1 MSPNMTFM
9 SAKTV
14 FDSKKFFPAFKR
26 LGVSCCLSAVLH
38 EHFLVFFF
46 LMQEWVSWRWV
57 AHTGDL
63 CLQTSRRQLG
73 PSVSPFPFQ
82 PIWLGFSTL
91 LVPWGPQMD
100 CCQGRWA
107 WPAGGGGGSG
117 DGGVT
122 PLLPLTA
129 TSWLLD
135 PWQTL
140 PQLLASCLPQVNPWG
155 RSSLNTPSPHL
166 VPSCVFWLLCWQ
178 NSYKWLG
185 LALIAVLMHVE
196 WTRPIGLFH
205 LPTQLSADT

>member
-1 MSPNMTFM
+1 
-9 SAKTV
+9 
-14 FDSKKFFPAFKR
+14 
-26 LGVSCCLSAVLH
+26 
-38 EHFLVFFF
+38 
-46 LMQEWVSWRWV
+46 
-57 AHTGDL
+57 
-63 CLQTSRRQLG
+63 
-73 PSVSPFPFQ
+73 
-82 PIWLGFSTL
+82 
-91 LVPWGPQMD
+91 MD

-122 PLLPLTA
+122 PFLPLTA

-140 PQLLASCLPQVNPWG
+140 PLLLASCLPQVNPWG

-196 WTRPIGLFH
+196 WSRPIGPIGPM
-205 LPTQLSADT
+205 PTQLSVDTWGRKLACYLNVSVILGQEKILREPDWLNLHSDCRLGLKLETKVPVKIKKVLVR